1 MVLEKL
7 GNALKNVMNKIA
19 NTIFLD
25 KKAIDALC
33 AELKQTLIE
42 ADVDLKIIGEIIE
55 KLKKIALNEN
65 IKGIEKKEQLVK
77 LLNDEIIIILGKKKY
92 ELEIEKK
99 QSIRMMLL
107 GLYGSGKTTTIA
119 KLAFYYSKR
128 GYKVCMLGLD
138 VHRPAAPEQLEQLA
152 KQIKVDVFI
161 NKQEKNPEKIWKEFD
176 RKFEDYDIIFV
187 DTAGRDALNK
197 ELIDE
202 IKRLDKLI
210 NPHYS
215 LLIMPADIGQSARK
229 QAAEFKNSCGISGV
243 ILTRMDGTAKAGGA
257 LSACYETGSPVLFIG
272 TGEHIHDLEVFN
284 PTNFVSRM
292 LGLGDIEALLEKV
305 KTASESEGKKDK
317 REIDGFTLIDFYE
330 QIKTAQSMGPLGK
343 ITELIPGMGVIKIPQ
358 NLIENQQE
366 KMKRWK
372 YAIDSMTLDEIENPE
387 LLEKQTS
394 RISRIANG
402 SGSSAGDVHEL
413 INQYKLIKG
422 MASSG
427 KNLDLGKIQSARDL
441 GSLGINQKQLKKLA
455 KKFKF

>member
-161 NKQEKNPEKIWKEFD
+161 NKQEKNPEKIWKEFE
-176 RKFEDYDIIFV
+176 RKFGDYDLILI

-197 ELIDE
+197 ELINE

-215 LLIMPADIGQSARK
+215 LLVMPADIGQGARK